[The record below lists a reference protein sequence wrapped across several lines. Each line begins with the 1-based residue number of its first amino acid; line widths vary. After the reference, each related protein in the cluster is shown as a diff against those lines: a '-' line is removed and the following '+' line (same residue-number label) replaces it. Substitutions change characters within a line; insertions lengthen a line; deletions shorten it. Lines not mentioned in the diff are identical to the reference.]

1 MLSVAAARCMKV
13 HHYHTLSERLHN
25 ENFETWIY
33 LILLFLNLAELDFVN
48 SKFEIQS
55 LKLLFWGF
63 LVHAQTHA
71 LLRDTKGRKRRQDLI
86 AYLYC
91 VHSIQV
97 RPRVSKGSLLSFFY
111 SGFVTRYW
119 PLVVHATHVTCLKTF
134 AKGPCRQTLCLPH
147 MAWNRKLTY
156 LD

>member
-1 MLSVAAARCMKV
+1 MLSVATARCMKI

-48 SKFEIQS
+48 SKFAKS
-55 LKLLFWGF
+55 LKFLFWGF

-71 LLRDTKGRKRRQDLI
+71 LFRDTNVDKIWSL
-86 AYLYC
+86 YLYS

-97 RPRVSKGSLLSFFY
+97 RPRVSKASLLSFFY

-119 PLVVHATHVTCLKTF
+119 PVVVHATHVTCLKTF